1 MTLPDRWWIDGME
14 DEPCDGC
21 GVKPSKH
28 EGHGSY
34 TCQKCY
40 DARWCPE
47 CHYDQRRQPHICPTP
62 EQKAEYRRQMEQDRE
77 FYAELGIDIDEET

>member
-34 TCQKCY
+34 TCQSCY
-40 DARWCPE
+40 DARWCPN
-47 CHYDQRRQPHICPTP
+47 CHYDYRRQPHVCVTP
-62 EQKAEYRRQMEQDRE
+62 EQDAINKEENRKI
-77 FYAELGIDIDEET
+77 FAELGIDFDEET

>member
-28 EGHGSY
+28 AGHGSY
-34 TCQKCY
+34 VCEKCY
-40 DARWCPE
+40 NSWWCPQ
-47 CHYDQRRQPHICPTP
+47 CNYRLYPDHVCPTP
-62 EQKAEYRRQMEQDRE
+62 EQKAKDKEELRAM
-77 FYAELGIDIDEET
+77 FAELGIDDIEV